1 MSTGTDEIITP
12 NAPTTGKLDDPPLN
26 NMDIYQNFKTQYER
40 LKVAL
45 DHAFY
50 LEAVCIEYAIIEDR
64 TASILAYEGNHR
76 SKYEKL
82 GLGQKLRKIK
92 NCANQKTSDRPW
104 ISTYFS
110 DEHSNNLMERIND
123 WKNDA
128 RNPLTHKLMRIR
140 TSTEYLKKYAEKGEA
155 LCKELSNLTNNY
167 KSRVKNHA
175 QDNAPKAP

>member
-12 NAPTTGKLDDPPLN
+12 NAPTTGKMDDPPLS
-26 NMDIYQNFKTQYER
+26 NMEIYQNFKTQHER

-50 LEAVCIEYAIIEDR
+50 LEAVFIEYAIIEDR
-64 TASILAYEGNHR
+64 TASILAYEGNNR
-76 SKYEKL
+76 SKYEYM

-104 ISTYFS
+104 IGKYFS
-110 DEHSNNLMERIND
+110 DEHSNKLMDRIAA
-123 WKNDA
+123 WKDNF
-128 RNPLTHKLMRIR
+128 RNRVTHNLMRIR
-140 TSTEYLKKYAEKGEA
+140 TTTKSLHDYVMEGEA
-155 LCKELSNLTNNY
+155 LCKELSNLANNY

>member
-1 MSTGTDEIITP
+1 MSTGTDEIITS
-12 NAPTTGKLDDPPLN
+12 NAPTTGKMDDPPLT
-26 NMDIYQNFKTQYER
+26 NMDIYENYKTQYER

-50 LEAVCIEYAIIEDR
+50 LEAAFIEYAIIEDR

-110 DEHSNNLMERIND
+110 DEHSNKLMDRIAT
-123 WKNDA
+123 WKDEF
-128 RNPLTHKLMRIR
+128 RNRVTHNLMRIR
-140 TSTEYLKKYAEKGEA
+140 TTTEYLKKYAEKGEA
-155 LCKELSNLTNNY
+155 LCKELNNLTNNY
-167 KSRVKNHA
+167 KSRVKN
-175 QDNAPKAP
+175 NAPKAP